1 MRRKDKARHFLRK
14 YGSRMSDDDVPEDLP
29 RQAGAKEDNAPRVGV
44 NADRGRGVGAE
55 EGLPSAAGERSGVD
69 VADEQHGLL
78 REVFG
83 TAVKE
88 RCETI
93 RGDVED
99 DAVRVAVFGER
110 IGKFRLVGAATHF
123 NGRHGAIV
131 EERSDGVGCSRTFL
145 QGDGVQAA

>member
-1 MRRKDKARHFLRK
+1 M
-14 YGSRMSDDDVPEDLP
+14 
-29 RQAGAKEDNAPRVGV
+29 
-44 NADRGRGVGAE
+44 
-55 EGLPSAAGERSGVD
+55 D

-88 RCETI
+88 RCEAI

-99 DAVRVAVFGER
+99 DTVWAAVFGER
-110 IGKFRLVGAATHF
+110 FGQFRLVSAATHF

-131 EERSDGVGCSRTFL
+131 EEGADGVG
-145 QGDGVQAA
+145 

>member
-1 MRRKDKARHFLRK
+1 M
-14 YGSRMSDDDVPEDLP
+14 PEDLP

-55 EGLPSAAGERSGVD
+55 EGLPSAAGERCGVD
-69 VADEQHGLL
+69 AADEQHGLL

-99 DAVRVAVFGER
+99 DAVRAAVFDER
-110 IGKFRLVGAATHF
+110 FGQFRLVAAATHL
-123 NGRHGAIV
+123 NGRRGAIV